1 MKSKDI
7 EIRLSAPERLYTK
20 CYHDFLDSTLLNA
33 DQKIAFLCLKRFL
46 DVRTD
51 QGEAYPTIPTI
62 MKMTGWSN
70 RKVIRVINALVDLG
84 IVKKV
89 QRGLNRPNLYVLA
102 DKESVWASVTV
113 EEMRRTA
120 NETKEEEAVRYLK
133 KLGYNVERTGKEPGS
148 DANYT
153 KEAPKP
159 SSKPKNSTNNS
170 KVSEFKSQSKK
181 NAFHNF
187 EQRSYDYDALE
198 KKLEDIKR
206 V

>member
-1 MKSKDI
+1 MSNKSI
-7 EIRLSAPERLYTK
+7 EIRLTAPERLYTK

-46 DVRTD
+46 DVKTD

-120 NETKEEEAVRYLK
+120 NETKEEEAIRYLK

-148 DANYT
+148 DAEPTTTAYN
-153 KEAPKP
+153 P
-159 SSKPKNSTNNS
+159 SPNTVHANNS

-181 NAFHNF
+181 NTFHNF

-206 V
+206 T

>member
-1 MKSKDI
+1 MSKKSI
-7 EIRLSAPERLYTK
+7 EIRLTAPERLYTK

-51 QGEAYPTIPTI
+51 QGEAYPTIQTL
-62 MKMTGWSN
+62 MKMTGWGN
-70 RKVIRVINALVDLG
+70 QKLIKVINSLVELG

-120 NETKEEEAVRYLK
+120 NETKEEEAIRYLK
-133 KLGYNVERTGKEPGS
+133 KLGYNVERTEKELGS
-148 DANYT
+148 DADHT

>member
-1 MKSKDI
+1 MKNQNM

-20 CYHDFLDSTLLNA
+20 CYHDFLDSTLLSG

-51 QGEAYPTIPTI
+51 QGEAYPTIQTL
-62 MKMTGWSN
+62 MKMTGWGN
-70 RKVIRVINALVDLG
+70 QKLIKVINSLVELG

-120 NETKEEEAVRYLK
+120 NETKEEEAIRYLK

-148 DANYT
+148 DAEPTTTAYN
-153 KEAPKP
+153 P
-159 SSKPKNSTNNS
+159 SPNTVHANNS
-170 KVSEFKSQSKK
+170 KVSAFKNQPKK
-181 NAFHNF
+181 NTFHNF
-187 EQRSYDYDALE
+187 EQRDYDYDQLE
-198 KKLEDIKR
+198 KRLEDIKN

>member
-51 QGEAYPTIPTI
+51 QGEAYPTIQTL
-62 MKMTGWSN
+62 MKMTGWGN
-70 RKVIRVINALVDLG
+70 QKLIKVINSLVELG

-153 KEAPKP
+153 RETSEP
-159 SSKPKNSTNNS
+159 SPKPKNSTNNS

-181 NAFHNF
+181 NTFHNF

>member
-7 EIRLSAPERLYTK
+7 EIRLTAPERLYTK

-113 EEMRRTA
+113 EEMRRSA
-120 NETKEEEAVRYLK
+120 NETKEEEAIRYLK
-133 KLGYNVERTGKEPGS
+133 KLGYNVERTEKELGS
-148 DANYT
+148 DADNA

-170 KVSEFKSQSKK
+170 KVSELKSQSKK
-181 NAFHNF
+181 NTFHNF

-198 KKLEDIKR
+198 KKLEDIKNK
-206 V
+206 

>member
-1 MKSKDI
+1 MQNKNI
-7 EIRLSAPERLYTK
+7 EIRLSSPERLYTK
-20 CYHDFLDSTLLNA
+20 CYHDFLDSTLLSA

-51 QGEAYPTIPTI
+51 QGEAYPTIQTL
-62 MKMTGWSN
+62 MKMTGWGN
-70 RKVIRVINALVDLG
+70 KKVIRVINGLIDLG

-120 NETKEEEAVRYLK
+120 NETKEEEAIRYLK

-148 DANYT
+148 DADHT
-153 KEAPKP
+153 TETSKP
-159 SSKPKNSTNNS
+159 SPNPKNSTNNS

-198 KKLEDIKR
+198 KRLEDIKNI
-206 V
+206 